1 MCVINKSVC
10 NKYSDSI
17 ARTNQNRVLMSCDT
31 NGPIRKANS
40 HDDVTE
46 NPKRLVPSLMG
57 FVRVRVRTR
66 EEIGIFLR
74 AGKKRIF
81 WGFFNK

>member
-1 MCVINKSVC
+1 MDQSESRIFSFR
-10 NKYSDSI
+10 S
-17 ARTNQNRVLMSCDT
+17 
-31 NGPIRKANS
+31 
-40 HDDVTE
+40 DDVTQNLE
-46 NPKRLVPSLMG
+46 RLVPSLMG
-57 FVRVRVRTR
+57 FVRVRVRKR